1 MSDHG
6 HHTDRRKSAR
16 GNERRK
22 KNREVISA
30 PVRVRGMVGPDRKF
44 DETTTTINLS
54 PTGILIETSSDA
66 YYRAMRV
73 SVTVP
78 YDDSTSVAHAEQ
90 EGRVVRIGESHK
102 GRRTVAIALAHAEET
117 THPAKSCAGACARR
131 KNRTPL
137 KIGPVAGRRG
147 GRSGRAKPEKTGP
160 LQPATSVTNIP
171 ARRQFSKFPRPA
183 CRSFWWLNPKCSAS
197 EFMKS
202 YLTTEGYEVIT
213 VRTSAEAHL
222 ILEQRIPSLLI
233 AAVEGEDMPGYSLCS
248 HFKQTPRL
256 KPVPVMLDDQLS
268 VSERLRQSA
277 FHRCR
282 SLYGQALQTRTPRPR
297 GSAVRTAA
305 ECESGCGASTRRGSL
320 PPRRRKIHA
329 GSSAYAVEKVSSA
342 KHLRPLELLQQARDF
357 ARAIFPAR
365 SGKPRSPLARNFAAR
380 NREPRHTVP
389 CLGAHRCRSVLLSIC
404 SLMPVGSAGSGGQ
417 PWRHFTGSWLWR

>member
-30 PVRVRGMVGPDRKF
+30 PVRVRGMVGPDRKV

-117 THPAKSCAGACARR
+117 TQSHVQAHAHEKKSHAAEESDLLQVVVVEEAAEQ
-131 KNRTPL
+131 T
-137 KIGPVAGRRG
+137 
-147 GRSGRAKPEKTGP
+147 PEKALGHSNQQHSSHQHSSQKTVQQVPPSSVP
-160 LQPATSVTNIP
+160 LILVVESEV
-171 ARRQFSKFPRPA
+171 
-183 CRSFWWLNPKCSAS
+183 SAS

-256 KPVPVMLDDQLS
+256 KPVPVMLM
-268 VSERLRQSA
+268 
-277 FHRCR
+277 
-282 SLYGQALQTRTPRPR
+282 T
-297 GSAVRTAA
+297 
-305 ECESGCGASTRRGSL
+305 
-320 PPRRRKIHA
+320 
-329 GSSAYAVEKVSSA
+329 SSAYPSDYAKAHSIGAVVCMA
-342 KHLRPLELLQQARDF
+342 KPYKRERLGHVVRLLAPPPNVNQA
-357 ARAIFPAR
+357 AAPPRAADPSRHAGAKSIPAPPPTQSKKFR
-365 SGKPRSPLARNFAAR
+365 LP
-380 NREPRHTVP
+380 
-389 CLGAHRCRSVLLSIC
+389 SVF
-404 SLMPVGSAGSGGQ
+404 G
-417 PWRHFTGSWLWR
+417 R

>member
-6 HHTDRRKSAR
+6 HHTDRRKSPR
-16 GNERRK
+16 GTERRN
-22 KNREVISA
+22 KNRELISA
-30 PVRVRGMVGPDRKF
+30 PVRVRGMVGPDRNF

-117 THPAKSCAGACARR
+117 AHSHVQGHTQAHAQAHTHQKKSHTADNADLLQVVIEQAVQHESKKTAHPVVPHTVQQAPSSGA
-131 KNRTPL
+131 PL
-137 KIGPVAGRRG
+137 ILVVE
-147 GRSGRAKPEKTGP
+147 SE
-160 LQPATSVTNIP
+160 V
-171 ARRQFSKFPRPA
+171 
-183 CRSFWWLNPKCSAS
+183 SAS

-222 ILEQRIPSLLI
+222 ILEQRVPSLLI

-256 KPVPVMLDDQLS
+256 KPVPVMLM
-268 VSERLRQSA
+268 
-277 FHRCR
+277 
-282 SLYGQALQTRTPRPR
+282 T
-297 GSAVRTAA
+297 
-305 ECESGCGASTRRGSL
+305 
-320 PPRRRKIHA
+320 
-329 GSSAYAVEKVSSA
+329 SSAYPSDYAKAHSIGAVVCMA
-342 KHLRPLELLQQARDF
+342 KPYKRERLGHVVRLLAPPPSVNQAAPPPHAADPSR
-357 ARAIFPAR
+357 
-365 SGKPRSPLARNFAAR
+365 LA
-380 NREPRHTVP
+380 
-389 CLGAHRCRSVLLSIC
+389 GAKS
-404 SLMPVGSAGSGGQ
+404 MPVPPPAQSKKFRLPSIFG
-417 PWRHFTGSWLWR
+417 R

>member
-16 GNERRK
+16 GKERRN

-78 YDDSTSVAHAEQ
+78 YQASTSVAHAEQ

-102 GRRTVAIALAHAEET
+102 GRRTVAIALVHAIEEAAQAQPHAHAHEKKSHAAEDADLLQVVVVEESAGK
-117 THPAKSCAGACARR
+117 THEKASEHSNQQHSSQKAVQQVSSSGV
-131 KNRTPL
+131 PL
-137 KIGPVAGRRG
+137 ILVVE
-147 GRSGRAKPEKTGP
+147 SE
-160 LQPATSVTNIP
+160 V
-171 ARRQFSKFPRPA
+171 
-183 CRSFWWLNPKCSAS
+183 SAS

-202 YLTTEGYEVIT
+202 YLTSEGYEVIT

-222 ILEQRIPSLLI
+222 VLEQRVPSLLI

-256 KPVPVMLDDQLS
+256 KPVPVMLM
-268 VSERLRQSA
+268 
-277 FHRCR
+277 
-282 SLYGQALQTRTPRPR
+282 T
-297 GSAVRTAA
+297 
-305 ECESGCGASTRRGSL
+305 
-320 PPRRRKIHA
+320 
-329 GSSAYAVEKVSSA
+329 SSAYPSDYAKAHSIGAVVCMA
-342 KHLRPLELLQQARDF
+342 KPYKRERLGHVVRLLAPPPTANQA
-357 ARAIFPAR
+357 APPPRAADP
-365 SGKPRSPLARNFAAR
+365 S
-380 NREPRHTVP
+380 RHA
-389 CLGAHRCRSVLLSIC
+389 GAKS
-404 SLMPVGSAGSGGQ
+404 MPVPPAPGRKFRLPSVFG
-417 PWRHFTGSWLWR
+417 R

>member
-16 GNERRK
+16 GKERRNK
-22 KNREVISA
+22 IREVISA

-102 GRRTVAIALAHAEET
+102 GRRSVAIALAHAEET
-117 THPAKSCAGACARR
+117 AQSHVQGHMQAHAHQKKSHAAEESDLLQVVVVEEAAE
-131 KNRTPL
+131 KT
-137 KIGPVAGRRG
+137 
-147 GRSGRAKPEKTGP
+147 PEKALGHSSQPHSSHQHPSQKTVQQVPSSGVP
-160 LQPATSVTNIP
+160 LILVVESEV
-171 ARRQFSKFPRPA
+171 
-183 CRSFWWLNPKCSAS
+183 SAS

-202 YLTTEGYEVIT
+202 YLTSEGYEVIT
-213 VRTSAEAHL
+213 VCTSAEAHL

-256 KPVPVMLDDQLS
+256 KPVPVMLM
-268 VSERLRQSA
+268 
-277 FHRCR
+277 
-282 SLYGQALQTRTPRPR
+282 T
-297 GSAVRTAA
+297 
-305 ECESGCGASTRRGSL
+305 
-320 PPRRRKIHA
+320 
-329 GSSAYAVEKVSSA
+329 SSAYPSDYAKAHSIGAVVCMA
-342 KHLRPLELLQQARDF
+342 KPYKRERLGHVVRLLAPPPAANQA
-357 ARAIFPAR
+357 APPPRAADP
-365 SGKPRSPLARNFAAR
+365 S
-380 NREPRHTVP
+380 RHA
-389 CLGAHRCRSVLLSIC
+389 GAKS
-404 SLMPVGSAGSGGQ
+404 MPVPPPAQSKKFRLPSVFG
-417 PWRHFTGSWLWR
+417 R